1 MFIRENKL
9 RFKLLNFIFALTI
22 LSSFAISQN
31 GMQIIRG
38 TITDKQSQQILIGV
52 KVCVVESNPMNCVQS
67 DTKGIYRIQKLKPGR
82 YDLKFSYLGYK
93 EVTMPNVIVTSG
105 KETILDIS
113 MEESVVNMK
122 EIKITPRRKELNNTM
137 TSVSGRS
144 FSMEEVNRYAG
155 GRSDPARLAAN
166 FAGVSSPDDSR
177 NDLVIRGNSPVGVLW
192 RVEGLNIPNP
202 NHFSTIG
209 TTGGPVS
216 AINTNLLRNSDFMT
230 SAFPAE
236 YGNANAGVFDLGF
249 RNGNS
254 EKQENTFQ
262 FGLITGIEL
271 MTEGPIKKEK
281 GSSYVFA
288 YRYGFP
294 SMAKKLGLP
303 IGTFAT
309 PYYQDL
315 SFKINSGQTKL
326 GRFSFFGIGAVSR
339 VNFEHDKIDSTD
351 LFAIPNRDGFFNSQI
366 ALAGIKHSV
375 KVNEKSYIIT
385 ILGANFGGSS
395 YLQDSISVLDS
406 SSVRTIENLTN
417 RLTYSIN
424 SSYNLKINARM
435 FFKTGILGELFKIKL
450 IYRSRENTVNWVDY
464 WNANKTTFLGQ
475 AFAHLKYNFTDNLI
489 LNTGLHGQFLSLNN
503 SYSIEPRIGLKY
515 QFSKTSSIS
524 CGYGIHSQMQPL
536 DSYFF
541 QIYDAIKDT
550 TKTNLGMNF
559 TRSQHLVIGYD
570 WLPSKLWRL
579 KTEIYYQFLWN
590 VPVHSYA
597 SSYSMLNAGASYYPN
612 NQVDLVNNGTGRNY
626 GFELT
631 IERFFGKGFYGMA
644 TGSIYESKYKGGDG
658 IERNT
663 AFNGKFVYN
672 ILIGKEIKVGKEK
685 QNAFTFDIKF
695 THAGGRYYTPINLGL
710 SQLVDFQ
717 VLKGDDYA
725 YSERYPNFLRLDV
738 KAGFTLNS
746 KKYKV
751 SQSWAFDINNVTN
764 NKNIFADR
772 YNPTTNNITT
782 AYQIGFFPNFVYRV
796 QF

>member
-1 MFIRENKL
+1 MFIKENILKI
-9 RFKLLNFIFALTI
+9 RFLSFII
-22 LSSFAISQN
+22 LCSFLGSYAHSQN
-31 GMQIIRG
+31 GLQLIRG
-38 TITDKQSQQILIGV
+38 NITDKQSQQLLIGV
-52 KVCVVESNPMNCVQS
+52 KVCVIESDPLNCAQS
-67 DTKGIYRIQKLKPGR
+67 DSKGNYRIQKLKPGR

-155 GRSDPARLAAN
+155 GRSDPARLASN

-230 SAFPAE
+230 SAFPSE

-249 RNGNS
+249 RDGNT
-254 EKQENTFQ
+254 EKRENTFQ
-262 FGLITGIEL
+262 FGLITGIEF
-271 MTEGPIKKEK
+271 MTEGPIRKDN

-294 SMAKKLGLP
+294 GMAKKLGLP

-309 PYYQDL
+309 PYYQDF
-315 SFKINSGQTKL
+315 SFKINSGETKL
-326 GRFSFFGIGAVSR
+326 GRFTLFGVGAVSR

-351 LFAIPNRDGFFNSQI
+351 LFAIPNRDGYFNSQI
-366 ALAGIKHSV
+366 GLLGLKHVKRLNFKSFINTVIGI
-375 KVNEKSYIIT
+375 NY
-385 ILGANFGGSS
+385 GGSG
-395 YLQDSISVLDS
+395 YLQDSISVVDS
-406 SSVRTIENLTN
+406 SPVRTIENLTN
-417 RLTYSIN
+417 RLTYSLN
-424 SSYNLKINARM
+424 SSYNNKISARLFLKAGAIA
-435 FFKTGILGELFKIKL
+435 ELFDIKL
-450 IYRSRENTVNWVDY
+450 LYRSRENQVQWLDY
-464 WNANKTTFLGQ
+464 WNTNTKTALIQTYVH
-475 AFAHLKYNFTDNLI
+475 AKYNFTDNLT
-489 LNTGLHGQFLSLNN
+489 LNTGIHGQYLSLNH
-503 SYSIEPRIGLKY
+503 SYSIEPRIGLRYKL
-515 QFSKTSSIS
+515 FNSSS
-524 CGYGIHSQMQPL
+524 LNLGYGLHSQMQPM

-541 QIYDAIKDT
+541 QSFDSNGDALQ
-550 TKTNLGMNF
+550 TNKNMGF
-559 TRSQHLVIGYD
+559 TRSHHAVIGYE
-570 WLPSKLWRL
+570 WKPSKLWL
-579 KTEIYYQFLWN
+579 IKTEIYYQYLWN
-590 VPVHSYA
+590 VPVNNFP
-597 SSYSMLNAGASYYPN
+597 SSYSMLNAGATYYPN
-612 NQVDLVNNGTGRNY
+612 NQVELVNDGTGENY
-626 GFELT
+626 GLELT
-631 IERFFGKGFYGMA
+631 IERYFGKGFYGMA
-644 TGSIYESKYKGGDG
+644 AGSLYESKYTGSDK

-672 ILIGKEIKVGKEK
+672 VLIGKEIKVGKDK

-695 THAGGRYYTPINLGL
+695 THAGGRHYTPINLAL
-710 SQLVDFQ
+710 SQLIDFQ
-717 VLKGDDYA
+717 VLMGDDYA
-725 YSERYPNFLRLDV
+725 YTKRYPDFLRLDV

-746 KKYKV
+746 KKFKL